1 MTAEALAWLAR
12 LPHFDKFAR
21 QFDSGFEIASQFFC
35 ELTKPDR
42 LYSQEFRQVKT
53 SKPKRNSSA
62 GRVPA
67 KGDGSVVEVGT
78 VPVNSSAPLKL
89 APNGFENLLN
99 SSDEMA
105 FLRFYLEVGRAQGES
120 ASALA
125 ARAGFKSSGHI
136 SDLLAH
142 RRQLT
147 LKSLDRL
154 ARSLRLPELYQ
165 QYFVVLARRSKPE
178 QLAEGQA
185 VSVVEA
191 EHRRLRSRLREDLDG
206 PRKEEEGQQ
215 IVSSLATFVLFAALE
230 PNRGLTLAELRDRS
244 GLSHEVLQAELSK
257 LMQLKLTYEFDGKIF
272 CQQERFQFMGESFSR
287 SFKACFVEA
296 GELMLKRARVM
307 EEHPTDLFMYTS
319 FLVPRNIR
327 RSLQGKIQ
335 SLILAELD
343 REQPDSGDEVAHLIF
358 SVMTARPPDN
368 GSKES

>member
-1 MTAEALAWLAR
+1 M
-12 LPHFDKFAR
+12 
-21 QFDSGFEIASQFFC
+21 
-35 ELTKPDR
+35 
-42 LYSQEFRQVKT
+42 KT